1 MQRETALNLVKEHVK
16 NKNLIKHMLA
26 TEAIMK
32 ALARHFGENEDEWA
46 LAGLLH
52 DLDYDETFE
61 KPDIH
66 GLKTA
71 EMLDGADISGDAVHA
86 ILAHANKVPRES
98 LMDKTLYATD
108 PLTGFLVACALMT
121 PEKKIAGTT
130 VDFALRR
137 FKEKAFAKGASREQM
152 ASCEEFGF
160 SLENFMAL
168 GISAMSAVAADI
180 GL

>member
-1 MQRETALNLVKEHVK
+1 MDRDVALSLVKERIK

-26 TEAIMK
+26 TEAIMRH
-32 ALARHFGENEDEWA
+32 LARHFSEDENEWG

-52 DLDYDETFE
+52 DLDYSETYDN
-61 KPDIH
+61 PGIH
-66 GLKTA
+66 GLRTA
-71 EMLDGADISGDAVHA
+71 EMLKDTDVSPSVIHA
-86 ILAHANKVPRES
+86 ILAHANKVP
-98 LMDKTLYATD
+98 LDGLIDKAIYATD

-121 PEKKIAGTT
+121 SDKKMSSTT

-152 ASCEEFGF
+152 SSCKDFGF
-160 SLENFMAL
+160 SLEDFMAL
-168 GISAMSAVAADI
+168 GIKAMTEISDKL

>member
-1 MQRETALNLVKEHVK
+1 MNRDTALALVKQNVK

-26 TEAIMK
+26 TEAIMR
-32 ALARHFGENEDEWA
+32 ALAEHFKEDVDEWG

-52 DLDYDETFE
+52 DLDYDETFDR
-61 KPDIH
+61 PDVH
-66 GLKTA
+66 GLRTA
-71 EMLDGADISGDAVHA
+71 GMLEDTDVAPEVTHA
-86 ILAHANKVPRES
+86 ILAHAVKVPIES

-121 PEKKIAGTT
+121 SDKKMASTT

-152 ASCEEFGF
+152 ASCESFGF
-160 SLENFMAL
+160 TLDEFIGL
-168 GISAMSAVAADI
+168 GIQAMTAAAGDI

>member
-1 MQRETALNLVKEHVK
+1 MDRDIALRLVEEHVK

-26 TEAIMK
+26 TEAIMRH
-32 ALARHFGENEDEWA
+32 LARHFSEDENEWG

-52 DLDYDETFE
+52 DLDYSETYD
-61 KPDIH
+61 KPSIH
-66 GLKTA
+66 GRRTA
-71 EMLDGADISGDAVHA
+71 EMLKSTDISPKVIHAV
-86 ILAHANKVPRES
+86 LAHANKVPLDS
-98 LMDKTLYATD
+98 LIDKAIYATD

-121 PEKKIAGTT
+121 PDKKMASTT

-152 ASCEEFGF
+152 ASCKDFGF
-160 SLENFMAL
+160 SLEDFMAL
-168 GISAMSAVAADI
+168 GIKAMTEISDEL